1 MSNKI
6 YTSKLGVVVSLTL
19 LFGSWLI
26 AEAGFARYFCLA
38 MFSVISFSVTFHAFY
53 PFIKFGEEGLCVQY
67 FGVSKMKFQWSEIK
81 SIKLISTL
89 MTYITY
95 LNFKSGFM
103 IILIPWLTKD
113 YFLSLSKIIDCLK
126 DKNAD
131 FKVDDRVLRILKKY
145 ETWTKV

>member
-1 MSNKI
+1 
-6 YTSKLGVVVSLTL
+6 
-19 LFGSWLI
+19 
-26 AEAGFARYFCLA
+26 
-38 MFSVISFSVTFHAFY
+38 
-53 PFIKFGEEGLCVQY
+53 
-67 FGVSKMKFQWSEIK
+67 MKFQWSEIK